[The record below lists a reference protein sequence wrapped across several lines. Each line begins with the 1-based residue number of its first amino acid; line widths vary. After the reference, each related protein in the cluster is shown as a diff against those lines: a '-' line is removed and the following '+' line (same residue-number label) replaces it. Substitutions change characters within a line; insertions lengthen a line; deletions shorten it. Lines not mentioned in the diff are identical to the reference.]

1 MKPRLRI
8 EVVPSPTPTA
18 MADLDAA
25 LDVLADALAD
35 RFIRLARE
43 QVAAEL
49 GVDAETLDHESRR
62 DAADVRAAL
71 GLVAVGGM
79 R

>member
-8 EVVPSPTPTA
+8 EVVPFATPTA

-35 RFIRLARE
+35 RFIRMARE

-49 GVDAETLDHESRR
+49 GVDAETINRESHR
-62 DAADVRAAL
+62 DVVDVRSAL
-71 GLVAVGGM
+71 GLAVAGGM

>member
-35 RFIRLARE
+35 RFIRMARE

-49 GVDAETLDHESRR
+49 GVDADTLDRESHR
-62 DAADVRAAL
+62 DVVDARAAL
-71 GLVAVGGM
+71 GLARVGGM
-79 R
+79 

>member
-8 EVVPSPTPTA
+8 EVVPFPTPTA
-18 MADLDAA
+18 QADLDAA

-35 RFIRLARE
+35 RFIRMARE
-43 QVAAEL
+43 QIAAEI
-49 GVDAETLDHESRR
+49 GVEAESIDREARR
-62 DAADVRAAL
+62 DATDVSDAL
-71 GLVAVGGM
+71 RLAGFGGV

>member
-8 EVVPSPTPTA
+8 EVVPFPTPTA

-35 RFIRLARE
+35 RFIRMARE

-49 GVDAETLDHESRR
+49 GVDAESINREGRR
-62 DAADVRAAL
+62 EIIEARASHGL
-71 GLVAVGGM
+71 GRLGVA